1 MVENKIDKEVNKA
14 KLSNIKQ
21 RILNN
26 QIVKYAVAT
35 EKAIRMMEYEN
46 KLQFVVDRKAR
57 KNEIKQA
64 LNSLFGIKAVRIN
77 TYVDRAGE
85 KRAIVKLPKETIAL
99 DIGTQLGIM

>member
-1 MVENKIDKEVNKA
+1 MVETKV
-14 KLSNIKQ
+14 KQ
-21 RILNN
+21 RTLNN

-57 KNEIKQA
+57 KNEVKQA
-64 LNSLFGIKAVRIN
+64 LETLFGIKAKRIN

-85 KRAIVKLPKETIAL
+85 KRAIVTLSKDTIAL

>member
-1 MVENKIDKEVNKA
+1 MVQE
-14 KLSNIKQ
+14 KQ
-21 RILNN
+21 KPIRKLNN
-26 QIVKYAVAT
+26 EIVKHAVAS

-46 KLQFVVDRKAR
+46 KLQFIVERKAR

-64 LNSLFGIKAVRIN
+64 LESLFGIKAKRIN

-85 KRAIVKLPKETIAL
+85 KRAIVTLSKDAVAL